1 MKTLE
6 LSVDY
11 SKVASDLAVEIAQLQ
26 LDNKI
31 LKNLNEQLFDELTK
45 LKGEDSE

>member
-1 MKTLE
+1 ME
-6 LSVDY
+6 LNVDY

-26 LDNKI
+26 LDNKV
-31 LKNLNEQLFDELTK
+31 LKNLNNQLFDELAK

>member
-1 MKTLE
+1 ME
-6 LSVDY
+6 ISVDY

-26 LDNKI
+26 LDNKV
-31 LKNLNEQLFDELTK
+31 LKNLNEQLFDELAK